1 VMSPGKAVCTE
12 LEIDVLAKGDEVK
25 LQIALDFLK
34 LEDALEITREVVDY
48 IDIVEVGTPLILREG
63 LEAVREAKKN
73 FPQKTILAD
82 LKIADAGAEEATMA
96 FEAGADIVT
105 VLALASDNT
114 IRFAVE
120 SARKA
125 NKQVLA
131 DLIAVKD
138 VYSRAQELRKMGVDY
153 VCLHTAF
160 DDRVAAER
168 SYQELAELKK
178 IPDIQV
184 GVAGGINQAAL
195 KQILSAKPDLVIVG
209 RALTAASNRRELAK
223 TFKENLESDIT
234 FPISSRGDGLGD
246 LSSIAGLDVRF
257 DTKSN
262 RLVFGP
268 DVLQIEPTV
277 RYLRDMRDVLLD
289 SDARKPLEVYYAY
302 RGVCRKQDK
311 ELLEKS
317 GLRYDLVVVPPGRIG
332 REYAKTA
339 GHGHEIVAG
348 SCRTYP
354 EIYFVLAGTAHYLLQ
369 RIRWSNEWSNEK
381 AKPEVEDAYCVI
393 AGPGDVV
400 FIPPDYE
407 HVTINTG
414 GETLIVGNWVGTNFK
429 SVYERLER
437 NRGACYYL
445 INEAGK
451 IKVLPNRNYS
461 LTGELSFRKPQYYLS
476 TGFTKGE
483 PAYQTVTSAPEKFG
497 YLCGEGQYL
506 RVLSHW
512 ERLGAFRDRED
523 EERIGQL
530 FEAIIGEVSQV
541 ASGFFPDQY
550 LSFIKFLLGA
560 ERIFLTGQGR
570 SGLVARA
577 FAMRLMHLDFKT
589 YVVGESTTP
598 SIGRGD
604 VLIACSGSGATP
616 ITLSLA
622 KSARR
627 AGATLIVL
635 GCRED
640 SPLSR
645 IADLPIQ
652 LPAAGK
658 NERSRKAMTIQLPGT
673 LFEQVLLLYF
683 DACVVTL
690 RRTLELGDREMMSRH
705 ANLE

>member
-1 VMSPGKAVCTE
+1 MSPGKVACTE
-12 LEIDVLAKGDEVK
+12 LEIGVLGKGDEVK

-63 LEAVREAKKN
+63 LGAVREAKKN
-73 FPQKTILAD
+73 FPQKIILAD

-114 IRFAVE
+114 IRLAVE

-138 VYSRAQELRKMGVDY
+138 VHSRAQELREMGVDR

-160 DDRVAAER
+160 DDQVAAER
-168 SYQELAELKK
+168 SYQQLAELKR
-178 IPDIQV
+178 IPGIQV

-195 KQILSAKPDLVIVG
+195 KQILSAKPDFIIVG

-223 TFKENLESDIT
+223 TFKKNLESCIT
-234 FPISSRGDGLGD
+234 SPISSRGEGLRD
-246 LSSIAGLDVRF
+246 LSSIAGLDIKF
-257 DTKSN
+257 DTESN

-277 RYLRDMRDVLLD
+277 RYLHDMRDVLLN
-289 SDARKPLEVYYAY
+289 SDAREPREVYYAY
-302 RGVCRKQDK
+302 RGVCRKGDE
-311 ELLEKS
+311 ELLEKL
-317 GLRYDLVVVPPGRIG
+317 GLRYDLVVVPPGRIA

-339 GHGHEIVAG
+339 GHGHEIMAG

-354 EIYFVLAGTAHYLLQ
+354 EIYFVLVGTAHYLLQ
-369 RIRWSNEWSNEK
+369 KIRWSNEK

-393 AGPGDVV
+393 ARSGDVI

-451 IKVLPNRNYS
+451 MQVLPNHNYS
-461 LTGELSFRKPQYYLS
+461 LTGELSFRRPQYYLS

-483 PAYQTVTSAPEKFG
+483 PAYQTVTNAPEKFG

-506 RVLSHW
+506 EILSHW

-530 FEAIIGEVSQV
+530 FEAIMGEVSQV

-560 ERIFLTGQGR
+560 ERIFMTGQGR

-577 FAMRLMHLDFKT
+577 FAMRLMHLNFKA

-604 VLIACSGSGATP
+604 VLIACSGSGTTP

-627 AGATLIVL
+627 AGATLIAL
-635 GCRED
+635 SCRED

-652 LPAAGK
+652 LPAVGK
-658 NERSRKAMTIQLPGT
+658 NARSRKAMTIQLPGT
-673 LFEQVLLLYF
+673 LFEQVLFLYL
-683 DACVVTL
+683 DACVITL
-690 RRTLELGDREMMSRH
+690 RRTLKLGDREMTSRH